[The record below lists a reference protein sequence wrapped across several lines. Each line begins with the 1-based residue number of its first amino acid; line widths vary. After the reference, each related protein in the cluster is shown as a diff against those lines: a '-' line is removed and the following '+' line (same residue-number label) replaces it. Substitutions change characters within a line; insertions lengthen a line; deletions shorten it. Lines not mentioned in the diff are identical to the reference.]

1 MKNWFKCLKKT
12 KEEVISKKTIGDA
25 IEKWHTND
33 EEKRACFAVL
43 LDEEDGTTMGALFG
57 RHDKVVGALVNEM
70 MQVEDVRDLI
80 LEVAYEYSE
89 LVKPQVEEV
98 EQKPKRRRKKT
109 DKVVS

>member
-12 KEEVISKKTIGDA
+12 KEEAISKKTIADN
-25 IEKWHTND
+25 IEKWHNSD
-33 EEKRACFAVL
+33 EEKRTCFAVL
-43 LDEEDGTTMGALFG
+43 LDEEEGTTTGALFG

-80 LEVAYEYSE
+80 LEAVFEYSE